1 MSDEY
6 DDLIDAVQQALGDA
20 GVNLQS
26 PELMDELRS
35 ALVEMGAPAPEG
47 KPNLRVVD
55 ADDSDEPPAPSTTVR
70 TVKLTQPLRSSTSTA
85 HEGQIAVKKGAWQTV
100 FRGAQSRPYRVAVDV
115 GALDIAVDGE
125 LVERIGPGQTVD
137 VEGSLV
143 RVQGA
148 VASSGTYRRL

>member
-6 DDLIDAVQQALGDA
+6 DDLIDAVQQALGEA
-20 GVNLQS
+20 GMSLDS
-26 PELMDELRS
+26 PELMAELRS
-35 ALVEMGAPAPEG
+35 ALTELGSPPPEG
-47 KPNLRVVD
+47 KPNLRVVEP
-55 ADDSDEPPAPSTTVR
+55 DEPAAPSTTVR
-70 TVKLTQPLRSSTSTA
+70 TVKLTRPVQSRLAAPNVGSVTVA
-85 HEGQIAVKKGAWQTV
+85 KGAWQTV

-137 VEGSLV
+137 VEGALI

-148 VASSGTYRRL
+148 EASSGTYRRL